1 MKKYQESNQQ
11 KATATRPQIPSDA
24 TGGGDPYYK
33 SGTLPKGGF
42 QAQWCFGGSSDR
54 KNSPTVGDGKKVY

>member
-11 KATATRPQIPSDA
+11 KGVATRSQIPSDA
-24 TGGGDPYYK
+24 TSGGEPYYK

-42 QAQWCFGGSSDR
+42 QAQWCFDGSSDR

>member
-1 MKKYQESNQQ
+1 MKKYQENDQQ

-33 SGTLPKGGF
+33 SGVLPKGGF
-42 QAQWCFGGSSDR
+42 QSQWCFGGSSDR
-54 KNSPTVGDGKKVY
+54 NKSATVGDGKKVY